1 MVNTDVLTTIHACVI
16 IPTYNNAKTLSRV
29 IDGVLTY
36 TSHLIVV
43 NDGSTDET
51 DEILSRYPTLTRI
64 DLPDNRGKGTA
75 LREGFREA
83 LAQQFD
89 CAITLDSDGQ
99 HFPDD
104 IPAFIQEVEQNGM
117 ALLIGDRNMNQEG
130 IPGKSSFGNRFSNF
144 WFRFETGITL
154 SDTQS
159 GFRLYPLKQMRDIG
173 LYTTKFEFEIEVIVK
188 AAWRG
193 IPIRNIPIRVL
204 YDPDERVSHFRPFRD
219 FTRISILN
227 TWLVLVT
234 LVYIRPRNYFRTFR
248 EKGFKRFFFED
259 LLHSEDPPLKKSL
272 SVALGVLIG
281 LSPFWGFQTVIVL
294 FLAWIFRLNKL
305 IAFAFSNVSIPP
317 LIPFVVYACLETG
330 TFVLGQSTAA
340 SSFNW
345 RQFDTYRPYIQQHL
359 TEYVVGSFVLGIFA
373 ATVTGMLAYL
383 LLNIRSGRNVQKTT

>member
-1 MVNTDVLTTIHACVI
+1 MTNTDVLTHLNACVI
-16 IPTYNNAKTLSRV
+16 IPTYNNAKTLSRIV
-29 IDGVLTY
+29 DGVLAY

-43 NDGSTDET
+43 NDGSTDT
-51 DEILSRYPTLTRI
+51 TPDILSRYAALTRI
-64 DLPDNRGKGTA
+64 DIPNNHGKGNA

-83 LAQQFD
+83 LAQRFD
-89 CAITLDSDGQ
+89 YAITLDSDGQ

-104 IPAFIQEVEQNGM
+104 IPLFLRDVEENGP

-144 WFRFETGITL
+144 WFRFETGISL

-159 GFRLYPLKQMRDIG
+159 GFRLYPLRDIRSIRF
-173 LYTTKFEFEIEVIVK
+173 YTTKFEFEIEVIVK

-193 IPIRNIPIRVL
+193 IPIRNVPIRVL

-227 TWLVLVT
+227 TWLVLVS
-234 LVYIRPRNYFRTFR
+234 LLYIRPRDYFRTFR
-248 EKGFKRFFFED
+248 KKGFKRFFFED

-294 FLAWIFRLNKL
+294 FLAWVLRLNKL
-305 IAFAFSNVSIPP
+305 IAFAFSNISIPP
-317 LIPFVVYACLETG
+317 LIPFIVYACLKTG
-330 TFVLGQSTAA
+330 TFVLGQSTVG

-345 RQFDTYRPYIQQHL
+345 RQFNTYRPYIQQHL
-359 TEYVVGSFVLGIFA
+359 TEYVTGSFVLGISGA
-373 ATVTGMLAYL
+373 AVAGILAYL
-383 LLNIRSGRNVQKTT
+383 LLNIRSSRNVQKTT

>member
-1 MVNTDVLTTIHACVI
+1 MTHNDVLAAINACVI

-29 IDGVLTY
+29 IDSVLTH
-36 TSHLIVV
+36 TPHLIVI
-43 NDGSTDET
+43 NDGSTDAT
-51 DEILSRYPTLTRI
+51 HNILSRYSTLTRI
-64 DLPDNRGKGTA
+64 DLPTNRGKGNA
-75 LREGFREA
+75 LRKGFGEA
-83 LAQQFD
+83 LAQGYD
-89 CAITLDSDGQ
+89 YAITLDSDGQ

-104 IPAFIQEVEQNGM
+104 IPTFVQEIEKNGM
-117 ALLIGDRNMNQEG
+117 ALLIGDRNMNQDG

-144 WFRFETGITL
+144 WFRFETGIPL

-159 GFRLYPLKQMRDIG
+159 GFRLYPLREIRDIRF
-173 LYTTKFEFEIEVIVK
+173 YTTKFEFEIEVIVK

-193 IPIRNIPIRVL
+193 IPIRNVPVRVL

-234 LVYIRPRNYFRTFR
+234 LLYIRPRNYFRTFK

-259 LLHSEDPPLKKSL
+259 LLHSEDTPLKKSL

-294 FLAWIFRLNKL
+294 FLAWVLHLNKL

-317 LIPFVVYACLETG
+317 LIPFIVYACLSIG
-330 TFVLGQSTAA
+330 TFVWGQSEAV

-345 RQFDTYRPYIQQHL
+345 QQFDTYRPYIQQHL
-359 TEYVVGSFVLGIFA
+359 TEYVAGSFVLGISA
-373 ATVTGMLAYL
+373 AAVAGILSYL
-383 LLNIRSGRNVQKTT
+383 LLNIRSGRNRS

>member
-1 MVNTDVLTTIHACVI
+1 MANTDVLTTINACVI

-43 NDGSTDET
+43 NDGSTDAT
-51 DEILSRYPTLTRI
+51 NHVLSRYATLTRI
-64 DLPDNRGKGTA
+64 DIPRNRGKGNA

-83 LAQQFD
+83 RAQRFD
-89 CAITLDSDGQ
+89 YAITLDSDGQ

-104 IPAFIQEVEQNGM
+104 IPLFVDDIEENGL

-144 WFRFETGITL
+144 WFRFETGIAL

-159 GFRLYPLKQMRDIG
+159 GFRLYPLREVCDIRF
-173 LYTTKFEFEIEVIVK
+173 YTTKFEFEIEVIVK
-188 AAWRG
+188 AAWRN
-193 IPIRNIPIRVL
+193 IPIRNVPIRVL
-204 YDPDERVSHFRPFRD
+204 YDPDERISHFRPFRD

-227 TWLVLVT
+227 TWLVLVA
-234 LVYIRPRNYFRTFR
+234 LLYIRPRDYFRTFR
-248 EKGFKRFFFED
+248 KKGFKRFFLED
-259 LLHSEDPPLKKSL
+259 LLHSADPPLKKSL

-317 LIPFVVYACLETG
+317 LIPFIVYACLKIG
-330 TFVLGQSTAA
+330 TFVLGESTTV

-373 ATVTGMLAYL
+373 AAVAGALSYV
-383 LLNIRSGRNVQKTT
+383 LLNTRSGRNVQKTT

>member
-1 MVNTDVLTTIHACVI
+1 MANTDGLTAINACVI

-29 IDGVLTY
+29 LDGVLAK
-36 TSHLIVV
+36 TSHIIVV
-43 NDGSTDET
+43 NDGSTDAT
-51 DEILSRYPTLTRI
+51 GGILSQYPALIRI
-64 DLPDNRGKGTA
+64 DLPSNQGKGSA

-83 LAQQFD
+83 VARHYD
-89 CAITLDSDGQ
+89 YAITLDSDGQ

-104 IPAFIQEVEQNGM
+104 IPAFVDEIVKNGM

-159 GFRLYPLKQMRDIG
+159 GFRLYPLKEICNIRF
-173 LYTTKFEFEIEVIVK
+173 YTKKFEFEIEVIVK

-193 IPIRNIPIRVL
+193 IPIRNVPIRVL
-204 YDPDERVSHFRPFRD
+204 YDPNERVSHFRPFRD

-227 TWLVLVT
+227 TWFVLVT
-234 LVYIRPRNYFRTFR
+234 LLYIRPRDYFRTFK

-272 SVALGVLIG
+272 SVALGVFIG
-281 LSPFWGFQTVIVL
+281 ISPFWGFQTVIVL
-294 FLAWIFRLNKL
+294 FLAWILRLNKL

-317 LIPFVVYACLETG
+317 LIPFIVYACLEAG
-330 TFVLGQSTAA
+330 TFVLGQPTAA
-340 SSFNW
+340 SGFNW
-345 RQFDTYRPYIQQHL
+345 RQVDTYRPYIQQHL
-359 TEYVVGSFVLGIFA
+359 TEYLVGSLVLGTFA
-373 ATVTGMLAYL
+373 AAMGGMLAYL
-383 LLNIRSGRNVQKTT
+383 LLNIQSSRRTSL

>member
-1 MVNTDVLTTIHACVI
+1 MVNADVLIAINACVI
-16 IPTYNNAKTLSRV
+16 IPTYNNAKTLSKV
-29 IDGVLTY
+29 IDGVLAY
-36 TSHLIVV
+36 TSRLIVV
-43 NDGSTDET
+43 NDGSTDGT

-64 DLPDNRGKGTA
+64 DIQNNRGKGNA

-83 LAQQFD
+83 LAQRFD
-89 CAITLDSDGQ
+89 HAITLDSDGQ

-104 IPAFIQEVEQNGM
+104 IPAFVREIEQNGM

-159 GFRLYPLKQMRDIG
+159 GFRLYPLKRMRDIR

-193 IPIRNIPIRVL
+193 IPIRNVPIRVL
-204 YDPDERVSHFRPFRD
+204 YDPHERVSHFRPFRD

-234 LVYIRPRNYFRTFR
+234 LLYIRPRDYFRTFR

-281 LSPFWGFQTVIVL
+281 LSPFWGFQTIIVL

-317 LIPFVVYACLETG
+317 LIPFIVYACLETG
-330 TFVLGQSTAA
+330 AFVLGQSSAA

-373 ATVTGMLAYL
+373 ATVAGMLAYL